1 MVKLLLV
8 AASTALIALPATAAT
23 YPKLETLSASQTF
36 PAIQSTITYGIP
48 TGGKPQSFGN
58 FTRATSVVR
67 YDAATNSYIV
77 RDTGDLAI
85 VSSFGPSSIDG
96 AASNSKFTVYRKTGT
111 GLVET
116 FRRLNPG
123 ATNPLIALSYV
134 GYGEWKRVTTTATG
148 TATNDTY
155 LLYGAKTASADM
167 PVTGSASYSTI
178 LDGTFVNKDNLFAVS
193 GSGSLTANFGAG
205 TIVYSATPVGTA
217 ADATILNF
225 GSVGGTGSIATAS
238 ASFTGNPNSA
248 NPTYAMSLKGYFYG
262 PAASEVGANFRLTG
276 GGGNGTG
283 VMVGH

>member
-1 MVKLLLV
+1 MTKLLLL

-36 PAIQSTITYGIP
+36 PAIQSTITYGVP
-48 TGGKPQSFGN
+48 TGGTPQSFGN
-58 FTRATSVVR
+58 FTRATSVVK
-67 YDAATNSYIV
+67 YDAATGSYIV

-85 VSSFGPSSIDG
+85 VSSFGPTSIDG
-96 AASNSKFTVYRKTGT
+96 AASNSKFTVYRKTAT

-123 ATNPLIALSYV
+123 ATNPLITLSYV
-134 GYGEWKRVTTTATG
+134 GYGEWKRVTSTTAG
-148 TATNDTY
+148 TAINDTY
-155 LLYGAKTASADM
+155 VLYGARTASSDM
-167 PVTGSASYSTI
+167 PVSGSASYSTI

-205 TIVYSATPVGTA
+205 TIAYSTTPVGTA

-225 GSVGGTGSIATAS
+225 GTVGGTGSIATAS
-238 ASFTGNPNSA
+238 ASFTGNPNFA

-262 PAASEVGANFRLTG
+262 PAAAEVGANFRLIG